1 GGTVGTRDD
10 RRRPATQARQA
21 RWYAA
26 VDVGGT
32 WLRVLAERPGGG
44 RRRLLGSAPALSAL
58 PARLG
63 RAWRAWRLRPGAVA
77 PPLVAPRADR
87 GGRCRPRARGGR
99 RPAPRSRTHPGRAD
113 RPPRSRDPPASPRRR
128 RALASGGGARTGR
141 PGRPRGDRGPRAPP
155 PPARRRELG

>member
-1 GGTVGTRDD
+1 MGPAIMRRSAGPCRAAPVDRPREHGPRDNGTVGGTVGTRDD

-63 RAWRAWRLRPGAVA
+63 RAWRAWRLRPGHVPTLVVA
-77 PPLVAPRADR
+77 TR
-87 GGRCRPRARGGR
+87 GVW
-99 RPAPRSRTHPGRAD
+99 T
-113 RPPRSRDPPASPRRR
+113 
-128 RALASGGGARTGR
+128 
-141 PGRPRGDRGPRAPP
+141 
-155 PPARRRELG
+155 